1 MCPVRRL
8 AAPGRACRAAGTGR
22 QSDSRERATPISDRT
37 YGVTPKRHRSPS
49 RRPCFGRGFYER
61 APAPWNECR
70 KAGAP
75 APAAKAFRAL
85 RGCEGSDRRL
95 PQSWGPSFFYR
106 DAGFH
111 AGRGAGRAGKTER
124 GSSRHKAG
132 RRRDGKADAGFH
144 TGRNIGRAEAEG
156 ESGRHKA
163 GGGTGKRMRVFTQ
176 AGKRQA
182 ERAASRETGK
192 GPKRGWASGRIG
204 KIRPAGQMLRPIKQ
218 PCARKGEKQPAGRRM
233 RFSLYRFV
241 L

>member
-111 AGRGAGRAGKTER
+111 AGRGAGRAGKTE
-124 GSSRHKAG
+124 
-132 RRRDGKADAGFH
+132 
-144 TGRNIGRAEAEG
+144 G
-156 ESGRHKA
+156 ENGRHKA

-176 AGKRQA
+176 VGNQQA
-182 ERAASRETGK
+182 ERAAGRETGK
-192 GPKRGWASGRIG
+192 GPKRGWEPGRNG
-204 KIRPAGQMLRPIKQ
+204 KIRPAGQMLRPIRQ

>member
-111 AGRGAGRAGKTER
+111 AGRGADGGGVKDDSGITQARRRGASAQAGAQ
-124 GSSRHKAG
+124 AG
-132 RRRDGKADAGFH
+132 RGKQREEAVDTRRVGGCGFSHRPEHRPGGGRGRKRKTQGGRRDGKADAGFH
-144 TGRNIGRAEAEG
+144 TGR
-156 ESGRHKA
+156 KA
-163 GGGTGKRMRVFTQ
+163 
-176 AGKRQA
+176 AG
-182 ERAASRETGK
+182 
-192 GPKRGWASGRIG
+192 
-204 KIRPAGQMLRPIKQ
+204 
-218 PCARKGEKQPAGRRM
+218 
-233 RFSLYRFV
+233 
-241 L
+241 

>member
-111 AGRGAGRAGKTER
+111 AGRGADGGGGVKDDSGITQARRRGASAQAGAQ
-124 GSSRHKAG
+124 AG
-132 RRRDGKADAGFH
+132 RGKQREEAVDTRRVGGCGFSHRPEHRPGGGRGRKRKTQGGRRDGKADAGFH
-144 TGRNIGRAEAEG
+144 TGR
-156 ESGRHKA
+156 KA
-163 GGGTGKRMRVFTQ
+163 
-176 AGKRQA
+176 AG
-182 ERAASRETGK
+182 
-192 GPKRGWASGRIG
+192 
-204 KIRPAGQMLRPIKQ
+204 
-218 PCARKGEKQPAGRRM
+218 
-233 RFSLYRFV
+233 
-241 L
+241 